1 MLMGVPAGIVC
12 DLYRRVSSG
21 ATLQLRPVMPKERR
35 LASAMIAFRYGD
47 CSKAVND
54 AGIGKVRSSARNL
67 CSTWGL
73 TRR

>member
-21 ATLQLRPVMPKERR
+21 ATLQLRPVIPKERR
-35 LASAMIAFRYGD
+35 LASAMIACRYGD
-47 CSKAVND
+47 CSKAIND

-67 CSTWGL
+67 CRTWGL
-73 TRR
+73 ARR